1 MAADTA
7 ELYRQAGRLYRAIN
21 INSEIPDQKTKM
33 KQRLAILV
41 ELSDFE
47 SVAAMDDA
55 LERLGLYENQD
66 ILYAHAYSLYRT
78 GAFDQSRSQLSGLT
92 RPDLFRKATELRSA
106 MEKCEGATWQCF

>member
-1 MAADTA
+1 MKY
-7 ELYRQAGRLYRAIN
+7 LI
-21 INSEIPDQKTKM
+21 